1 MRRSVAVVL
10 VAAVILG
17 IWWIAEDGRL
27 RDRIAEA
34 TAEPPRANWG
44 DVAGKVGEF
53 AEEERALR
61 ETIGV
66 LQPATN
72 GGDGDPE

>member
-17 IWWIAEDGRL
+17 IWWIVEDGRL

-66 LQPATN
+66 LQPGAN
-72 GGDGDPE
+72 ESEPEPE

>member
-1 MRRSVAVVL
+1 MRRSVAVIL

-17 IWWIAEDGRL
+17 IWWVVEDGRL
-27 RDRIAEA
+27 RERIAEA
-34 TAEPPRANWG
+34 TAEPPGANWG

-53 AEEERALR
+53 ADEERALR

-66 LQPATN
+66 LQPGAN
-72 GGDGDPE
+72 GSEPEAE

>member
-1 MRRSVAVVL
+1 MRRIAAVVL

-17 IWWIAEDGRL
+17 IWWVVEDGRL
-27 RDRIAEA
+27 SDRIAEA

-72 GGDGDPE
+72 GSEPE